1 MSPKIGEYCLANLT
15 AATIYWDYCVPIL
28 CGLTAISIVPFVY
41 IFLRAYARGNLK
53 TTRFLFITTT
63 IFYIVVFGLL
73 LVSGAAYGTYCHDL
87 NLNALLRA
95 IAVDLHS
102 LHTLLLVGIL
112 FHRLYIIFKDTSMA
126 ISKPTLI
133 FFWTYFLITMLILVV
148 GSILFGFYY
157 YHTITS
163 IMLAICGLLVVTL
176 TVFLVC
182 LFVNKLYI
190 THKRNMS
197 QQNED
202 GLKHTITK
210 TSLLTLI
217 STCNTIFAYIVIA
230 VWTYIDSIHFSFMRD
245 ILIILDMYT
254 NFVCVLLSYKYFD
267 GYYDKLCG
275 KCDNG
280 CDRLWTKIFVDK
292 NQEMI
297 NQMSVEVAP
306 TSPSTP

>member
-1 MSPKIGEYCLANLT
+1 
-15 AATIYWDYCVPIL
+15 
-28 CGLTAISIVPFVY
+28 
-41 IFLRAYARGNLK
+41 
-53 TTRFLFITTT
+53 
-63 IFYIVVFGLL
+63 
-73 LVSGAAYGTYCHDL
+73 
-87 NLNALLRA
+87 
-95 IAVDLHS
+95 
-102 LHTLLLVGIL
+102 
-112 FHRLYIIFKDTSMA
+112 
-126 ISKPTLI
+126 
-133 FFWTYFLITMLILVV
+133 
-148 GSILFGFYY
+148 
-157 YHTITS
+157 
-163 IMLAICGLLVVTL
+163 
-176 TVFLVC
+176 
-182 LFVNKLYI
+182 
-190 THKRNMS
+190 MS

-292 NQEMI
+292 NQGMI

-306 TSPSTP
+306 TSPSAP